1 MSIPTQRIAKPLIV
15 SLLAMSAMI
24 AVWLALST
32 RLHDALTWF
41 ALIAAVDIALLERWT
56 RNSAHTTPA
65 WIAPV
70 ATALCCLL
78 SLWLITALS
87 VSYSGGFGF
96 NDSARQMG
104 PGLFRLLLLL
114 RLSPLDWLLLSA
126 APFLAFLLAGA
137 GPVSGHHRSP

>member
-1 MSIPTQRIAKPLIV
+1 
-15 SLLAMSAMI
+15 MSAMI

-32 RLHDALTWF
+32 HLHDALTWF

-56 RNSAHTTPA
+56 RNSAYTTPA

-70 ATALCCLL
+70 VTALCCVF

-104 PGLFRLLLLL
+104 TGLFRLLLLL
-114 RLSPLDWLLLSA
+114 RLSALDWLLLGA
-126 APFLAFLLAGA
+126 APVLAFVLAGA
-137 GPVSGHHRSP
+137 GPVNDRHRSP